1 MLQRSVF
8 SLKPSV
14 KSSRALLDGAPF
26 GVCAFGGGGRIVYA
40 NPRFCALLG
49 LPATRRG
56 GFGGAAGLS
65 FAGLLADPAADAAT
79 LRRVRDHRRLENV
92 EVLLRRAD
100 GKRFWALLNAET
112 RETERRRTYL
122 LWVRD
127 IHQRKE
133 AQSALAAARDLAEA
147 ANAAKSTFLATI
159 AHEIRTPMNGVV
171 GMLELLERSPL
182 DARQADIVAIIR
194 ESAGSLLGMVN
205 DVLDYSRIEAGR
217 MELEHVPVP
226 LGALAENVCEMLAPA
241 ARRKGVLLTCHIA
254 QDVPAAVYADP
265 VRLRQV
271 LFNLVGNAVKFTENG
286 SVEVRLGVEASGEG
300 WVRAAIEVTDSGIG
314 IAPEALNRLFAPY
327 TQAEASIARRFGG
340 SGLGLSIT
348 RRLVDMMDGGIF
360 VDSVVGRGSTF
371 RIVAPF
377 GVVPACVPDS
387 LGRTPG
393 AAGLRL
399 DGLRVLVATATA
411 AERAAALDYL
421 RAAGATAQEVA
432 TPEAAVAACAAAV
445 EGDGRRFDVVV
456 MGADLYPQAV
466 QAAPTLLGRRAG
478 EAAPAVALLTEA
490 DSELTTR
497 LLAGKIV
504 GMTAV
509 TRPVRRAVLLRAVAE
524 LAGISPDEA
533 MKPAPPGRRPRILV
547 ADDNP
552 VNRKVAAR
560 QLELLGYDVD
570 AAADGETA
578 LGLYD
583 GDVHDGV
590 LTDVQMPGMDGKELA
605 RRLREMRAKSVGAAP
620 LKIIA
625 YTAAPLDDGPQDE
638 SVFDGRLEKPLSL
651 ERLAIYFGPVDIATA
666 LPPEAPP
673 AEAPP
678 ASDACVVD
686 LSALKA
692 LCGDDAALATEML
705 REFVAAAEEAATAL
719 TAAAAAE
726 DLPELR
732 AAAHNLRGSAQT
744 AGAGDLARAAR
755 AVELAG
761 RDGADSATLRRLSQ
775 DVADA
780 VVAVSAFVADL

>member
-1 MLQRSVF
+1 MLRRSVF

-14 KSSRALLDGAPF
+14 ESSRVLLDGAPF

-40 NPRFCALLG
+40 NPRFCAMLG
-49 LPATRRG
+49 LSARRRG
-56 GFGGAAGLS
+56 GFGGAAGQS

-79 LRRVRDHRRLENV
+79 LRRVRERRRLENV

-112 RETERRRTYL
+112 RETGGRRTYI

-194 ESAGSLLGMVN
+194 ESAASLLGMVN

-241 ARRKGVLLTCHIA
+241 ARRKGVLLTCHVA
-254 QDVPAAVYADP
+254 PDLPHAVYADP
-265 VRLRQV
+265 ARLRQV
-271 LFNLVGNAVKFTENG
+271 LFNLVGNAVKFTESG
-286 SVEVRLGVEASGEG
+286 SVEVRLALDESGGG
-300 WVRAAIEVTDSGIG
+300 WVRAVIEVTDSGIG
-314 IAPEALNRLFAPY
+314 IAPDALARLFAPY

-348 RRLVDMMDGGIF
+348 RRLVDLMDGCIF
-360 VDSVVGRGSTF
+360 VDSAVGRGSTF

-377 GVVPACVPDS
+377 GVVPACAPDA

-399 DGLRVLVATATA
+399 DGLRVLAASPSA
-411 AERAAALDYL
+411 AERAAVLDYL
-421 RAAGATAQEVA
+421 RAAGATAQGVE
-432 TPEAAVAACAAAV
+432 TPEAAAAACAATTDD
-445 EGDGRRFDVVV
+445 DGRRFDVVV
-456 MGADLYPQAV
+456 MAADIYPQAV

-490 DSELTTR
+490 DSDLAAR
-497 LLAGKIV
+497 LLAGKIA

-509 TRPVRRAVLLRAVAE
+509 TRPIRRAVLLRAVAE
-524 LAGISPDEA
+524 LAGVSPTEA
-533 MKPAPPGRRPRILV
+533 MKPPPPGRRPRILV

-578 LGLYD
+578 LSLYD
-583 GDVHDGV
+583 RNAYDGV
-590 LTDVQMPGMDGKELA
+590 LTDVQMPGMDGMELA
-605 RRLREMRAKSVGAAP
+605 RRLRRRRAKSVGGAP

-625 YTAAPLDDGPQDE
+625 YTAAPLDDGPRDE

-651 ERLAIYFGPVDIATA
+651 ERLAIYFAPVGAVP
-666 LPPEAPP
+666 LLLENLP

-678 ASDACVVD
+678 ASDACVID
-686 LSALKA
+686 MSALHV
-692 LCGDDAALATEML
+692 LCGHDAGLASDML
-705 REFVAAAEEAATAL
+705 WEFVAAAEEATAAL
-719 TAAAAAE
+719 TAAAAAD
-726 DLPELR
+726 DLPGLR

-744 AGAGDLARAAR
+744 AGATELARAAK

-761 RDGADSATLRRLSQ
+761 RDGADTATLRRLSQ
-775 DVADA
+775 KVADA
-780 VVAVSAFVADL
+780 LGAVSVFVADL